1 MLDEF
6 FCLNCRKYK
15 PLLLKSTTKIGRY
28 KKAQV
33 CTACNERAKKRL
45 ISSKKDPE
53 QLIGFSTLKEKH
65 RAKALENN
73 IKKSYTTDSFY
84 NYMKN
89 SNLL

>member
-15 PLLLKSTTKIGRY
+15 SLLLKSLRKIGRY
-28 KKAQV
+28 KKEQV
-33 CTACNERAKKRL
+33 CTACDERAKKR
-45 ISSKKDPE
+45 IADSKKNLE
-53 QLIGFSTLKEKH
+53 ELRRIH
-65 RAKALENN
+65 RAKAVDNHA
-73 IKKSYTTDSFY
+73 KKSYANERFY